1 MRGVQNPIGLKCGP
15 SLPADDLL
23 RLIDVLNPEN
33 VPGRLTLIARMG
45 ADKVETMLPP
55 LLRAVKRAGRKVV
68 WACDP
73 MHGNTIKATSGY
85 KTRPFDRILAEVRG
99 FFAAHRTEG
108 TYAGGVHVEMTG
120 QEVTECIGGA
130 QAISEASLGD
140 RYHTHCDPRLN
151 ASQALELAF
160 VIAEHLKVERQARR
174 SEASRIAA
182 AS

>member
-1 MRGVQNPIGLKCGP
+1 
-15 SLPADDLL
+15 
-23 RLIDVLNPEN
+23 
-33 VPGRLTLIARMG
+33 MG